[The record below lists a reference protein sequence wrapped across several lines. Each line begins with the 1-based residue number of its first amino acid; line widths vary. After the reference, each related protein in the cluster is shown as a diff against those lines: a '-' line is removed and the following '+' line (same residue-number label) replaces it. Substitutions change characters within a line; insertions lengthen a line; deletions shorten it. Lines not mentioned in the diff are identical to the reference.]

1 MDLAPSTD
9 PERHIRLGTGAP
21 GIERMEAH
29 FSGKPFAPHRHDTY
43 AIGLTVAGVQR
54 FRFRGAT
61 WHCLPG
67 QCHILHPD
75 ELHDGE
81 AGTATGFGYKM
92 AYVDPGL
99 VQQAL
104 GGQALPFV
112 ARPVLQVPRLIADS
126 ETAIWDMDGV
136 LDDVREVDLVYAVT
150 QLLLAGA
157 PAHRLP
163 GRSTPALAVD
173 AVTRVRD
180 LIADDPLARCAMAQ
194 LENVSGLDRWTLARQ
209 FRLLFGTSPSRYR
222 TLRQV
227 ALARRLLLQGAP
239 LVDAAADSGF
249 ADQSHL
255 SRQFK
260 SAYGLSPGRWLQALA
275 PSGPPS
281 GRQ

>member
-1 MDLAPSTD
+1 VEHAPSTE
-9 PERHIRLGTGAP
+9 PGRSIRLGSGAA
-21 GIERMEAH
+21 GIERMQAH

-43 AIGLTVAGVQR
+43 AVGLTVAGVQT

-81 AGTATGFGYKM
+81 AGTQAGFGYKM

-99 VQQAL
+99 IQQAL

-112 ARPVLQVPRLIADS
+112 ANPVLGLAPLAADQDL
-126 ETAIWDMDGV
+126 AIWDMDEELDGV
-136 LDDVREVDLVYAVT
+136 RQVDLVCAVT
-150 QLLLAGA
+150 QLLVSGARSPAGA
-157 PAHRLP
+157 PRNA
-163 GRSTPALAVD
+163 PALAVD

-180 LIADDPLARCAMAQ
+180 RIAADPSERCAMEQ
-194 LENVSGLDRWTLARQ
+194 LERVAGLDRWTLARQ

-227 ALARRLLLQGAP
+227 HHARRLLLQGVP
-239 LVDAAADSGF
+239 LAQAAADAGF

-260 SAYGLSPGRWLQALA
+260 SAYGLAPGRWLAALA
-275 PSGPPS
+275 SK
-281 GRQ
+281 

>member
-1 MDLAPSTD
+1 MDHAASNGPG
-9 PERHIRLGTGAP
+9 RRIRLGTGAP

-29 FSGKPFAPHRHDTY
+29 FRGKPFAPHRHDTY
-43 AIGLTVAGVQR
+43 AIGLTVAGVQK

-81 AGTATGFGYKM
+81 AGTAVGFGYKM

-104 GGQALPFV
+104 GGRTLPFV
-112 ARPVLQVPRLIADS
+112 ARPVLQVPRLIADN
-126 ETAIWDMDGV
+126 EATIWDMDEV
-136 LDDVREVDLVYAVT
+136 LDDVGQVDLVYAVT
-150 QLLLAGA
+150 QFLLAGA
-157 PAHRLP
+157 PAQLLP
-163 GRSTPALAVD
+163 RRSKPTLAVA

-180 LIADDPLARCAMAQ
+180 LIADDPLTRCAMEQ

-222 TLRQV
+222 TLRQID
-227 ALARRLLLQGAP
+227 LARRLLLQGVP
-239 LVDAAADSGF
+239 LVEAAADGGF

-275 PSGPPS
+275 SSGPPS
-281 GRQ
+281 GRL

>member
-1 MDLAPSTD
+1 MDHAPIVE
-9 PERHIRLGTGAP
+9 PGRHIRLGMGAA

-43 AIGLTVAGVQR
+43 AVGLTVAGVQR

-81 AGTATGFGYKM
+81 AGTAVGFGYKM

-99 VQQAL
+99 VQRAL
-104 GGQALPFV
+104 GGRTLPFV
-112 ARPVLQVPRLIADS
+112 ASPVLQMPQLIADN
-126 ETAIWDMDGV
+126 EPAIWDMDEV
-136 LDDVREVDLVYAVT
+136 LDDVRQVDLVYAVT

-157 PAHRLP
+157 
-163 GRSTPALAVD
+163 STQAMRALQTRNKPALAVD

-180 LIADDPLARCAMAQ
+180 LIADDPLARCAMDE
-194 LENVSGLDRWTLARQ
+194 LERVSGLDRWTLARQ

-227 ALARRLLLQGAP
+227 DRARRLLLQGAP

-260 SAYGLSPGRWLQALA
+260 SAYGLSPGRWLQALDA
-275 PSGPPS
+275 SG
-281 GRQ
+281 QQ

>member
-1 MDLAPSTD
+1 MDHAACTD
-9 PERHIRLGTGAP
+9 PGRSIRLGTGAA
-21 GIERMEAH
+21 GIERMQAH
-29 FSGKPFAPHRHDTY
+29 FSGRPFAPHRHDTY
-43 AIGLTVAGVQR
+43 AIGLTVAGVQT

-81 AGTATGFGYKM
+81 AGTLAGFGYKM

-112 ARPVLQVPRLIADS
+112 AKPVLKLPSLVINNDLG
-126 ETAIWDMDGV
+126 IWDMDEE
-136 LDDVREVDLVYAVT
+136 LNDVRQVDLVYAVT

-157 PAHRLP
+157 SAPVPPQR
-163 GRSTPALAVD
+163 GTPALAVD

-180 LIADDPLARCAMAQ
+180 LIAGDPTARCAMDQ
-194 LENVSGLDRWTLARQ
+194 LERVAGLDRWTLARQ

-227 ALARRLLLQGAP
+227 DAARRLLLQGAP
-239 LVDAAADSGF
+239 IAEAAMDSGF

-260 SAYGLSPGRWLQALA
+260 SAYGLSPGRWLEALE
-275 PSGPPS
+275 PSS
-281 GRQ
+281 AQ

>member
-1 MDLAPSTD
+1 MEHAPCANPDRT
-9 PERHIRLGTGAP
+9 IRLGKSAA

-43 AIGLTVAGVQR
+43 AIGLTVAGVQT

-61 WHCLPG
+61 WHCLSG

-81 AGTATGFGYKM
+81 AGTAAGFGYKM

-99 VQQAL
+99 VQLAL

-112 ARPVLQVPRLIADS
+112 ANPVLDLAPLVADNDLG
-126 ETAIWDMDGV
+126 IGDMDEE
-136 LDDVREVDLVYAVT
+136 LDDVRQVDLVYAVT
-150 QLLLAGA
+150 QLLVAGTSA
-157 PAHRLP
+157 QSASLRNA
-163 GRSTPALAVD
+163 PALAVD

-180 LIADDPLARCAMAQ
+180 LIADDPGARCAMDQ
-194 LENVSGLDRWTLARQ
+194 LERVAGLDRWTLARQ

-227 ALARRLLLQGAP
+227 DVARRLLLQGAP
-239 LVDAAADSGF
+239 IAEAAVDAGF

-260 SAYGLSPGRWLQALA
+260 SAYGLSPGRWLAALVA
-275 PSGPPS
+275 K
-281 GRQ
+281 

>member
-1 MDLAPSTD
+1 MEHAPCAD
-9 PERHIRLGTGAP
+9 PGRRIRLGTGAP

-43 AIGLTVAGVQR
+43 AIGLTVAGVQT

-81 AGTATGFGYKM
+81 AGTQAGFGYKM

-99 VQQAL
+99 IQQAL

-112 ARPVLQVPRLIADS
+112 AKPVLGMAPLAADNGLG
-126 ETAIWDMDGV
+126 IWDMDED
-136 LDDVREVDLVYAVT
+136 LDDVRQVDLVCSVT
-150 QLLLAGA
+150 QLLIAGA
-157 PAHRLP
+157 LSPTGAQRN
-163 GRSTPALAVD
+163 TPTLAVD

-180 LIADDPLARCAMAQ
+180 LIANDPNARCAMDQ
-194 LENVSGLDRWTLARQ
+194 LERVAGLDRWTLARQ

-227 ALARRLLLQGAP
+227 DRARRLLLQGVPIAQAA
-239 LVDAAADSGF
+239 VDAGF

-260 SAYGLSPGRWLQALA
+260 SAYGLAPGRWLAALA
-275 PSGPPS
+275 AK
-281 GRQ
+281 

>member
-1 MDLAPSTD
+1 MVDHDPGTD
-9 PERHIRLGTGAP
+9 PGRRIRLGTGAA

-43 AIGLTVAGVQR
+43 AIGLTVAGVQK

-81 AGTATGFGYKM
+81 AGTAVGFGYKM

-104 GGQALPFV
+104 GGRTLPFV
-112 ARPVLQVPRLIADS
+112 ASPVLQVPRLIADN
-126 ETAIWDMDGV
+126 EATIWDMDEV
-136 LDDVREVDLVYAVT
+136 LDDVRQVDLVCAVT

-157 PAHRLP
+157 PTQVLQRP
-163 GRSTPALAVD
+163 SKPALAVD

-194 LENVSGLDRWTLARQ
+194 LECVAGLDRWTLARQ

-227 ALARRLLLQGAP
+227 AFARRLLLQGMP
-239 LVDAAADSGF
+239 LVAAAADSGF

-275 PSGPPS
+275 PSG
-281 GRQ
+281 Q

>member
-1 MDLAPSTD
+1 
-9 PERHIRLGTGAP
+9 
-21 GIERMEAH
+21 MEAH

-81 AGTATGFGYKM
+81 AGTEAGFGYKM

-104 GGQALPFV
+104 GGRALPFV
-112 ARPVLQVPRLIADS
+112 AKPVLDSQRLIKDHAA
-126 ETAIWDMDGV
+126 AIWDMDEALDGV
-136 LDDVREVDLVYAVT
+136 RQVDLVYAVT
-150 QLLLAGA
+150 QLLLAGVA
-157 PAHRLP
+157 PQPQRNL
-163 GRSTPALAVD
+163 PALAVD

-180 LIADDPLARCAMAQ
+180 LIADDPTVRCTMDA
-194 LENVSGLDRWTLARQ
+194 LERASGLDRWVLARQ
-209 FRLLFGTSPSRYR
+209 FRQLFGTSPSRYR
-222 TLRQV
+222 TLQQV
-227 ALARRLLLQGAP
+227 NRARHLLLQGVA
-239 LVDAAADSGF
+239 LAQAATESGF

-260 SAYGLSPGRWLQALA
+260 SAYGLSPGRWLQALKA
-275 PSGPPS
+275 SG
-281 GRQ
+281 Q